1 MAKMIFEGTKFEKLE
16 SSIRDEINRKRR
28 RGTSPATALHDS
40 SDATEKKRTKQN
52 RDGKAKIANT
62 TIHRVEETPSL
73 IKKNV
78 TKISSLSKQDATKIS
93 DSGPV
98 SNDEFSN
105 DRTVYVQ
112 GLPFTSTEEDISLFF
127 KNVGQIISIRLPKW
141 HDSGGANH
149 ACCIYEYN
157 HNVYFIRRAAL

>member
-1 MAKMIFEGTKFEKLE
+1 MIFEGTKFEKLE

-28 RGTSPATALHDS
+28 RGTSTVPHDS
-40 SDATEKKRTKQN
+40 YDATEKKRTKQN
-52 RDGKAKIANT
+52 RDGKVKGSNT
-62 TIHRVEETPSL
+62 PKHRVEETSSL
-73 IKKNV
+73 VKKNV
-78 TKISSLSKQDATKIS
+78 TKISNISKQDATKTS
-93 DSGPV
+93 DSVPA

-141 HDSGGANH
+141 HDSGGLIRIMLVAL
-149 ACCIYEYN
+149 YE
-157 HNVYFIRRAAL
+157 

>member
-1 MAKMIFEGTKFEKLE
+1 MIFEGTKFEKLE

-28 RGTSPATALHDS
+28 RGTSTANALHDS
-40 SDATEKKRTKQN
+40 CDATEKKRSKQN
-52 RDGKAKIANT
+52 RDANVKRT
-62 TIHRVEETPSL
+62 NTQTQRVEETSSL

-78 TKISSLSKQDATKIS
+78 TKISSLSKKDATKSS
-93 DSGPV
+93 DNGPT

-112 GLPFTSTEEDISLFF
+112 GLPFTSTEEDITLFF

-141 HDSGGANH
+141 HDSGG
-149 ACCIYEYN
+149 
-157 HNVYFIRRAAL
+157 FIRIMLVALH

>member
-1 MAKMIFEGTKFEKLE
+1 MIFEGTKFEKLE

-28 RGTSPATALHDS
+28 RGTSTAPHDS
-40 SDATEKKRTKQN
+40 YDATEKKRTKQN
-52 RDGKAKIANT
+52 RDSKVKGSNT
-62 TIHRVEETPSL
+62 PKHRVEETSSL
-73 IKKNV
+73 V
-78 TKISSLSKQDATKIS
+78 KISNISKQDATKAS
-93 DSGPV
+93 DSVPA

-141 HDSGGANH
+141 HDSGGL
-149 ACCIYEYN
+149 
-157 HNVYFIRRAAL
+157 IRIMFVAL